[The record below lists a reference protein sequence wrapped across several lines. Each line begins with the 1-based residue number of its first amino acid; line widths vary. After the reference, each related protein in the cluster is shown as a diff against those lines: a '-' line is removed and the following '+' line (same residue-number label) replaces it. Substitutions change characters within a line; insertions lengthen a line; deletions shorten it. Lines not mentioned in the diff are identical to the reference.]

1 MLQLNI
7 TYKLNWL
14 SVDIYSENNDI
25 YQFKTDKVRIIL
37 YIFIRIKKN
46 RLIFCYARIYKKKKL
61 PDL

>member
-37 YIFIRIKKN
+37 YIFIRIKKT
-46 RLIFCYARIYKKKKL
+46 
-61 PDL
+61 D